1 MFPRHQ
7 SILPAPGRISQTQ
20 RRDSHEPGL
29 SWGASKGE
37 SNRNLNLESFV
48 TFQPVHCSAV
58 MSPNLKDSGWLEG
71 WPARGRTEVLAECL
85 SRLLCLA
92 GLPAPF
98 TGVRYFLAELS
109 LLGRGAG
116 GRIALS
122 GRGDRRGRS
131 RTGIGGGG
139 C

>member
-1 MFPRHQ
+1 M
-7 SILPAPGRISQTQ
+7 
-20 RRDSHEPGL
+20 
-29 SWGASKGE
+29 
-37 SNRNLNLESFV
+37 
-48 TFQPVHCSAV
+48 
-58 MSPNLKDSGWLEG
+58 
-71 WPARGRTEVLAECL
+71 LAECL

-122 GRGDRRGRS
+122 GRGDRRGRTCPVS
-131 RTGIGGGG
+131 GVATPAWIGDWAAARERAGLRTLSGGWMTDISGMDMEGSCRAPLVRSTSIGSSSTAKVELRLVVLLVTATLSI
-139 C
+139 